1 MRKVINYV
9 ISKESVEDMMK
20 AGRFNQCLEIVFR
33 DRNGKHKHKISAGY
47 GDEIYVYREQG
58 ETFVFLQNRGLG
70 YIGLETF
77 KANEAMG
84 EIFLEDHQVKEVLGK
99 DGLVPFTIIRRLR
112 GYVNP

>member
-9 ISKESVEDMMK
+9 ISKESIEDMMK
-20 AGRFNQCLEIVFR
+20 AGRFNQCLEIIFW
-33 DRNGKHKHKISAGY
+33 DRSGKHKHKISAGY
-47 GDEIYVYREQG
+47 GDQIYVYREQG
-58 ETFVFLQNRGLG
+58 ETFVVLQNRGLG

-77 KANEAMG
+77 KGDEALG

-99 DGLVPFTIIRRLR
+99 DGLAPFTIIRKLR